1 MIIQCGKCG
10 TKYRFDE
17 AQIDGEGAW
26 VRCSRC
32 RDVFFQEN
40 PSETGEA
47 RVSSEREAAS
57 AKDMKTGALQAG
69 LPESPLEETGT
80 EKESGLSTQKKI
92 LAVAVVLLVVAVGL
106 FFWFLP
112 QTGKRM
118 LESVPGWSVVAGSLG
133 IEKSKY
139 AAEGGIDFLDVRES
153 FIKNW
158 LIGDIMVI
166 HGTAVNRYSHPVSK
180 IHVRAKLLDAQG
192 RSVGETESYCGNFF
206 SDDDLAKMTKKEIT
220 EKIAASPGRDIP
232 GPGVAP
238 AGKVPF
244 VLVFMNPPKNAVEY
258 IVEMVSAAP
267 GGTK

>member
-17 AQIDGEGAW
+17 ELIEGEGAW

-32 RDVFFQEN
+32 RDVFFQEK
-40 PSETGEA
+40 PSGAGETRAG
-47 RVSSEREAAS
+47 SEREAES
-57 AKDMKTGALQAG
+57 AEGLKTAALPAG
-69 LPESPLEETGT
+69 IPESPLEETGT
-80 EKESGLSTQKKI
+80 EKKSGLSTPKKI
-92 LAVAVVLLVVAVGL
+92 LAAAAVLLVVAIGI

-118 LESVPGWSVVAGSLG
+118 LESVPGWSVVADSLG
-133 IEKSKY
+133 IEKSKR
-139 AAEGGIDFLDVRES
+139 AVEGGIDFLDVRET

-180 IHVRAKLLDAQG
+180 IHVKGKLLDAQG
-192 RSVGETESYCGNFF
+192 RFVGETESYCGNFF

-232 GPGVAP
+232 SSGVVP

-258 IVEMVSAAP
+258 VVEMVSAAS

>member
-1 MIIQCGKCG
+1 MIIRCGKCG

-17 AQIDGEGAW
+17 ALIDREGAW

-32 RDVFFQEN
+32 RDVFFQKN
-40 PSETGEA
+40 PSGTGEIRA
-47 RVSSEREAAS
+47 GTEPEEES
-57 AKDMKTGALQAG
+57 AKDMRTGALQEEG
-69 LPESPLEETGT
+69 QESPLEETGT
-80 EKESGLSTQKKI
+80 EKESRLSTPKKV
-92 LAVAVVLLVVAVGL
+92 LAVVAVLLVVAIGL

-118 LESVPGWSVVAGSLG
+118 LESVPGWTAVADSLG
-133 IEKSKY
+133 IEKSKR
-139 AAEGGIDFLDVRES
+139 AAEGGIDFLDVRET

-166 HGTAVNRYSHPVSK
+166 HGTAVNRYSHPASRIRIK
-180 IHVRAKLLDAQG
+180 AKLLDAQG
-192 RSVGETESYCGNFF
+192 RFVAETESYCGNFF
-206 SDDDLAKMTKKEIT
+206 SDDDLAMMTKKEIA
-220 EKIAASPGRDIP
+220 EKVAAPPGRDIP
-232 GPGVAP
+232 SSGVAP

-258 IVEMVSAAP
+258 VVEMVSAAS